1 MLRRLLP
8 WLAVVALV
16 VAAVVT
22 VHWGGGT
29 STPGRTPSPVPEP
42 MPSTSLAEAESLAQ
56 GIRLRARDLPAGFAP
71 SRVDTRTV
79 LDPGAGLDLCGTAY
93 PSDGSRLVAHSA
105 GFAAADGR
113 RVRTRVIVYRDG
125 RAEQALAELR
135 AAAPGCSRPVP
146 PGPVEQ
152 PGTLAL
158 RVRSTGSLN
167 RWARHELVVERRGDV
182 LVLLDTDRTT
192 VRLTLDLA
200 RLLSGRLLS
209 QLPDR

>member
-1 MLRRLLP
+1 MLRRVLP

-29 STPGRTPSPVPEP
+29 STPGRTPSPVRA
-42 MPSTSLAEAESLAQ
+42 SLSLTDLTEAENVAQ
-56 GIRLRARDLPAGFAP
+56 RVRLRARDLPAGFVP
-71 SRVDTRTV
+71 GRVDTRTV
-79 LDPGAGLDLCGTAY
+79 LDPRARLDLCGAAY
-93 PSDGSRLVAHSA
+93 PSEGFRLVAHSA

-113 RVRTRVIVYRDG
+113 RVGTRVIVYADG

-167 RWARHELVVERRGDV
+167 RSARHELVVERRGDV

-192 VRLTLDLA
+192 GRLTLDLA

>member
-1 MLRRLLP
+1 MLRRVLSS
-8 WLAVVALV
+8 LAVVALV

-29 STPGRTPSPVPEP
+29 STPGRTPSAVRA
-42 MPSTSLAEAESLAQ
+42 SLTLTNLTEAERLAR
-56 GIRLRARDLPAGFAP
+56 GIGLRARDLPAGFVP
-71 SRVDTRTV
+71 GREDTWTV
-79 LDPGAGLDLCGTAY
+79 LDPRAGLDLCGAAD
-93 PSDGSRLVAHSA
+93 PSDGLRLVARSA
-105 GFAAADGR
+105 GFVAADGR
-113 RVRTRVIVYRDG
+113 RVGTRVIVYEDG
-125 RAEQALAELR
+125 RGEQALAELR

-167 RWARHELVVERRGDV
+167 RSARHELVVERRGDV

-192 VRLTLDLA
+192 GRLTLDLA